1 MKPITIRIVDSI
13 SEDLEEIQNRIRVC
27 AYEKFLN
34 RVDGSN
40 GELED
45 WLAAERELISI
56 LAASISEEE
65 GRLIAQIEIPDIK
78 PKDLEIQVTTQ
89 DVLIHAEVHDKSAND
104 TDTRASKSA
113 FGVIRFPAAVDPTG
127 VQAEYSRGILRLT
140 APISEEARSFKRS
153 A

>member
-1 MKPITIRIVDSI
+1 MKPITIHIVDSI

-27 AYEKFLN
+27 AYEKFLS

-56 LAASISEEE
+56 LAASITEEDN
-65 GRLIAQIEIPDIK
+65 RLIAQIEIPDIK

-89 DVLIHAEVHDKSAND
+89 DVLIHAEVHGKSND
-104 TDTRASKSA
+104 THTPESKSA
-113 FGVIRFPAAVDPTG
+113 FGVI
-127 VQAEYSRGILRLT
+127 
-140 APISEEARSFKRS
+140 
-153 A
+153 

>member
-27 AYEKFLN
+27 AYEKFLS

-56 LAASISEEE
+56 LAASITEEDN
-65 GRLIAQIEIPDIK
+65 RLIAQIELPDIK

-89 DVLIHAEVHDKSAND
+89 DVLIHAEMQDKSA
-104 TDTRASKSA
+104 KSA
-113 FGVIRFPAAVDPTG
+113 FGVIRFPAAVDPAG
-127 VQAEYSRGILRLT
+127 VRAEYSRGVLRLT
-140 APISEEARSFKRS
+140 APISEEARRFKQS